1 MDNGSK
7 GMDDLLR
14 RAGKEKT
21 NPLRFFADLTDV
33 GVILVVL
40 GILWQHEKNMEK
52 LKAYF
57 QSVGFDDNETGLV
70 ASKFKQ
76 IQLEK
81 GDYFVREGKAS
92 LRLGFIE
99 TGQLQYYSI
108 NELGEE
114 KTTYISLPNTFVA
127 SLLAYLTNTPA
138 RENIRA
144 LTNATIWVID
154 KKEVLALQE
163 LVPVF
168 KDFYLKLLEWQICCI
183 DKAKFDLITL
193 TAEQRYEKVLH
204 EEPEL
209 LQQVPLQYIAS
220 MLGIT
225 PRHLSR
231 LRKKM

>member
-1 MDNGSK
+1 
-7 GMDDLLR
+7 
-14 RAGKEKT
+14 
-21 NPLRFFADLTDV
+21 
-33 GVILVVL
+33 
-40 GILWQHEKNMEK
+40 MEK
-52 LKAYF
+52 LTAYF
-57 QSVGFDDNETGLV
+57 KSVGFDDKEAGLV

-81 GDYFVREGKAS
+81 GDYFVREGKS
-92 LRLGFIE
+92 CLRLGFVE

-144 LTNATIWVID
+144 LTHASIWTIE
-154 KKEVLALQE
+154 KTAVLALQAQ
-163 LVPVF
+163 VPVF
-168 KDFYLKLLEWQICCI
+168 KDFYIKILEWQICCI

-193 TAEQRYEKVLH
+193 TAEQRYEKVLQ